1 VNAADDIPFLP
12 PVAPDPYE
20 DSISARAATYAE
32 ETLRL
37 LARQLLKV
45 VERRRPDVAAVLKG
59 ESDWPGPES
68 ETLRGTLEAFG
79 IWFQLAS
86 IAEEMAGMR
95 RRRMIERERGDDFVP
110 GTFANV
116 FREAAQGKIA
126 PDEIQQMLDHAKVC
140 PVITAHPTEAKRV
153 TVLEIHRRVYLILLQ
168 LEAERWT
175 PRERE
180 DFEHQ
185 LEVELD
191 ILWMTGELRIEK
203 PTVDAE
209 VAWGI
214 HFFREALFEQT
225 PVVMEKLE
233 RALKAAYPEHRFELP
248 RILSYGSWI
257 GGDRDGNPFVTNTVT
272 RDALNAYRLAAL
284 TRMTER
290 LRTVRNQLSIAAHS
304 IEPDEGFLRVLE
316 NLLAECPNGA
326 RIRERN
332 PGEIFRQFVAC
343 MIEKLDAT
351 TNAAQ
356 SLAIPTAGVFAYRQ
370 PDEFIDDLATLEN
383 GLVRSGCHL
392 PAEDLVR
399 PLRYEAMAFRFCTV
413 SLDVRQNSGVVNS
426 LVAKYWEK
434 VTGRDAKEYEQT
446 DEAARREFLQ
456 RELESLSIDGD
467 ALDARELERTDT
479 VATFRLLREA
489 KRDLD
494 RKSIGSFI
502 LSMTTS
508 VSDLLSVY
516 LVAKM
521 TGLCEPAA
529 GGEVC
534 RLRIVPLLETIDD
547 LRRGPEILAALF
559 DIPLVKRSL
568 EIHGNTQE
576 IMIGYSD
583 SNKDGG
589 FFASNW
595 ELYNAQ
601 EQLTQIGRDRGI
613 RISFFHGRGG
623 SVSRGGAPT
632 GRAIAAQPDGSVDA
646 RMRVT
651 EQGEVVSF
659 KYANRGTAAYNL
671 ELLTASVFE
680 HTLKS
685 GREEVLTLHSE
696 HRETLDRLSAA
707 SVEAYRS
714 LSQHP
719 GLVDYYREAS
729 PVEELALLNIGSRPA
744 RRTGAKTLS
753 DLRAIP
759 WVFAWTQN
767 RHLVPGWFGFGSAL
781 SAFRDE
787 HDGEGDSVLRQM
799 YEQVRLFR
807 LICDEVEKSLT
818 LMDLEVVNAYSQLVA
833 DRSTREEVLA
843 LVMTEL
849 EKTEEM
855 VRWMNGDQE
864 FGARF
869 PRHRRSLLRRKPILR
884 QVGLEQVALLER
896 FRERR
901 ARGEDEKTL
910 GETLVPLLLSINC
923 VASGLGWTG

>member
-1 VNAADDIPFLP
+1 MNAADEIPFLP
-12 PVAPDPYE
+12 PVTPDPYE

-45 VERRRPDVAAVLKG
+45 IDRRRPDVAAVLKG
-59 ESDWPGPES
+59 ETEWPGPES
-68 ETLRGTLEAFG
+68 ESLRGTLEAFG

-95 RRRMIERERGDDFVP
+95 RRRMIERERGDDHVP

-116 FREAAQGKIA
+116 FREAAQAKIS
-126 PDEIQQMLDHAKVC
+126 PEEVQRMLDHAKVC

-180 DFEHQ
+180 DFEHK

-203 PTVDAE
+203 PTVSAE

-225 PVVMEKLE
+225 PVMMEKLE
-233 RALKAAYPEHRFELP
+233 RALQVAYPEHDFDLP
-248 RILSYGSWI
+248 RTLSFGSWI

-284 TRMTER
+284 KRMAAR
-290 LRTVRNQLSIAAHS
+290 LRMVRNQLSIAAHS
-304 IEPDEGFLRVLE
+304 IEPDPAFLRVLE
-316 NLLAECPNGA
+316 NLLAECPEGD

-332 PGEIFRQFVAC
+332 PGEIFRQFVGA
-343 MIEKLDAT
+343 MLEKLQAT
-351 TNAAQ
+351 TAAAD

-370 PDEFIDDLATLEN
+370 PDEFIDDLTTLEN
-383 GLVRSGCHL
+383 GLIRSGCEL
-392 PAEDLVR
+392 PARDLVR

-413 SLDVRQNSGVVNS
+413 SLDVRQNSGVINS
-426 LVAKYWEK
+426 LVASYWEK
-434 VTGRDAKEYEQT
+434 VTGTPAEQYADT
-446 DEAARREFLQ
+446 SESERLEFLE

-467 ALDARELERTDT
+467 ELDARELERTDT
-479 VATFRLLREA
+479 VATFRLLRDA

-521 TGLCEPAA
+521 TGLCEPGP

-547 LRRGPEILAALF
+547 LRRGPEIVAALF

-601 EQLTQIGRDRGI
+601 EQLTRVGRDRGI

-659 KYANRGTAAYNL
+659 KYANRGTALYNL

-685 GREEVLTLHSE
+685 GREAGLTLGAE
-696 HRETLDRLSAA
+696 HREALNRLSSA
-707 SVEAYRS
+707 SVEAYRT
-714 LSQHP
+714 LSRHP

-729 PVEELALLNIGSRPA
+729 PVEELTLLNIGSRPA

-781 SAFRDE
+781 TALRE
-787 HDGEGDSVLRQM
+787 EGEGEADRLLRQM

-818 LMDLEVVNAYSQLVA
+818 LVDLEVVNAYSRLVA
-833 DRSTREEVLA
+833 DRSTREEILA
-843 LVMTEL
+843 IVMAEL

-855 VRWMNGDQE
+855 VRWLNGGQE

-869 PRHRRSLLRRKPILR
+869 PRHRRSLLRRGPILR

-901 ARGEDEKTL
+901 AAGESDDQL
-910 GETLVPLLLSINC
+910 AETLVPLLLSINC